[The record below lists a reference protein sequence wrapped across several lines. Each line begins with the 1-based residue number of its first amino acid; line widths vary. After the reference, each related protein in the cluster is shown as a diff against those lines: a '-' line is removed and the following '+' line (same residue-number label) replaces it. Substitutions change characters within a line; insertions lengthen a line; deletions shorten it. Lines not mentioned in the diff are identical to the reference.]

1 MIKLFKIEGD
11 SLYPFLK
18 DGQRVLCIKAFNF
31 LKLNLNDFIVF
42 EKQGYGLMIKQI
54 VSIEDKGF
62 FVKGT
67 DSHSIDSRDFG
78 LLLEDEIEYKV
89 IMKLF

>member
-1 MIKLFKIEGD
+1 MIKLFKIQGD

-18 DGQRVLCIKAFNF
+18 NGQRVLCVKIFNF
-31 LKLNLNDFIVF
+31 LKLNINDFVVF
-42 EKQGYGLMIKQI
+42 EKQGYGLMVKQI
-54 VSIEDKGF
+54 ISIESDGF

-78 LLLEDEIEYKV
+78 LLSKNEIKYKV
-89 IMKLF
+89 LKF

>member
-1 MIKLFKIEGD
+1 MVRVFKIQGD

-18 DGQRVLCIKAFNF
+18 NGQRVLCIKTFSF
-31 LKLNLNDFIVF
+31 FKLNINDFVIF
-42 EKQGYGLMIKQI
+42 EKKGYGIMVKQI
-54 VSIEDKGF
+54 ISIEDQGF

-78 LLLEDEIEYKV
+78 LLSKHEIKYKV
-89 IMKLF
+89 LF